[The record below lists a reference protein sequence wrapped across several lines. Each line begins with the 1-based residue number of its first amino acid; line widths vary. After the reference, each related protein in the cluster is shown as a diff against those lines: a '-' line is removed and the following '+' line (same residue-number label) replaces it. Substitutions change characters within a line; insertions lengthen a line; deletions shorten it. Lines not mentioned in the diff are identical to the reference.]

1 MRIAL
6 VSPYSWTYPGGVN
19 RHVEALGSEL
29 RVRGHEAA
37 ILAPWDPNDRN
48 SRILHRATPSD
59 IEPPEHLISLG
70 RTVGWPANG
79 GVSNM
84 AVLPQNLVRLRS
96 ALREGDYDLVHVH
109 APIGWFVGPDAAG
122 WQGAPV
128 VGTFHQYSAKP
139 FPNHVGNLFGA
150 YRTFNKLDAR
160 IAVSEASSWTC
171 RRFFGGRY
179 RIIPNGVDLA
189 AAPTG
194 PKTASEEFRIVFV
207 GRAEARKGIH
217 VLLAAFEAL
226 AREVPARLTIVGAT
240 VDQITPLLGDPR
252 LIDQIDAVGPIPH
265 DQTFWRHLREA
276 DVLCAPSLPRESF
289 GMVLIESFAAGTPVV
304 ASDVPGYSELV
315 EDGVN
320 GFLVPAADPQAL
332 AEELQR
338 MYLQP
343 ERRRAMGEAA
353 RQSAERYAWPQV
365 AEEVEEVYTATLE
378 APQPT
383 GRWERAGRRFGI
395 TDADGRFALGW
406 PGERLPSIEKPLP
419 SGTGARRRVA
429 RKVALGAVALSG
441 VGLTA
446 LAATRIGFDE
456 VVKSAVRS
464 DLSWVLIA
472 VAIMVASMILR
483 AWSWHA
489 IASSALPGRQIRRRD
504 VTSATMIGVLMSA
517 TLPARLGEP
526 VRAMVLSRHIG
537 RLRETFPVLLGT
549 LVSQTVLNIVAL
561 VALGGIIVTSTD
573 LFHRNTEKLF
583 LISLVPLVL
592 LVAVVLAPTVMS
604 RAGSGRVARV
614 LGAIRSA
621 LVQVRSGLHVFRDP
635 RRGPVAASVQLAAW
649 GLQLLAC
656 YVLFKAMGLEHVG
669 LGAAAAVLFAVNVT
683 AVVPATPS
691 NIGVFQLAV
700 VSVLTTGFDVSAA
713 DALAYGVI
721 LQAVEIATSLG
732 LGLPALV
739 REGMTWSDMRLQAL
753 SASPVNLSSQG
764 GPAID
769 WSRSE

>member
-19 RHVEALGSEL
+19 RHVEALTNEL
-29 RVRGHEAA
+29 LQRGHEANV
-37 ILAPWDPNDRN
+37 LAPWDPADRL
-48 SRILHRATPSD
+48 SQFLHRSAPSA
-59 IEPPEHLISLG
+59 IEPPDHLIGLG

-79 GVSNM
+79 GVANM
-84 AVLPQNLVRLRS
+84 AIAPGNIVRLRN
-96 ALREGDYDLVHVH
+96 ALREGEYDLVHLH
-109 APIGWFVGPDAAG
+109 SPIGWFVGSDAAT
-122 WQGAPV
+122 WRGAPV
-128 VGTFHQYSAKP
+128 VGTFHQYSRKRLP
-139 FPNHVGNLFGA
+139 HVVGNLAGA
-150 YRTFNKLDAR
+150 WRVFNQLDAR
-160 IAVSEASSWTC
+160 IAVSEATAWTC

-179 RIIPNGVDLA
+179 RIIPNGVDIGS
-189 AAPTG
+189 APVG
-194 PKTASEEFRIVFV
+194 PKPDSDEFRIVFV

-240 VDQITPLLGDPR
+240 AEEIRPLVGDPQLCR
-252 LIDQIDAVGPIPH
+252 RIDAVGPIPH
-265 DQTFWRHLREA
+265 GEQFWRHVHEA
-276 DVLCAPSLPRESF
+276 DVLCAPSLPKESF
-289 GMVLIESFAAGTPVV
+289 GMVLIEAFAAGTPVV
-304 ASDVPGYSELV
+304 ATEVPGYSELV

-320 GFLVPAADPQAL
+320 GFLVPAADPQRL
-332 AEELQR
+332 AEELHT

-343 ERRRAMGEAA
+343 ERRKAMGEAA
-353 RQSAERYAWPQV
+353 RQSAERYAWPKV
-365 AEEVEEVYTATLE
+365 AAEVEEVYRQTLE
-378 APQPT
+378 APQSVTPH
-383 GRWERAGRRFGI
+383 ERAAHRIGFA
-395 TDADGRFALGW
+395 DVDGRIRW
-406 PGERLPSIEKPLP
+406 PGERIPSIETKLP
-419 SGTGARRRVA
+419 ASGGRRRVA
-429 RKVALGAVALSG
+429 RKVALGAVGVLG

-446 LAATRIGFDE
+446 LAATRIGVEE
-456 VVKSAVRS
+456 VVHSAVKS
-464 DLSWVLIA
+464 DLTWVLFA

-489 IASSALPGRQIRRRD
+489 IATSALPGRQIRRRD

-526 VRAMVLSRHIG
+526 ARAMVLSRHVG

-583 LISLVPLVL
+583 LVSLVPLVL
-592 LVAVVLAPTVMS
+592 LVAVVLAPTIVRGRGSS
-604 RAGSGRVARV
+604 RLSRIVN
-614 LGAIRSA
+614 AIRSA

-635 RRGPVAASVQLAAW
+635 RRGPVAAGVQLAAW

-656 YVLFKAMGLEHVG
+656 YALLEAMGLEWAG
-669 LGAAAAVLFAVNVT
+669 IGAAAAVLFAVNVT
-683 AVVPATPS
+683 AVIPATPS
-691 NIGVFQLAV
+691 NIGVFQLATI
-700 VSVLTTGFDVSAA
+700 SVLTTGFHVSAA

-739 REGMTWSDMRLQAL
+739 REGMTWSDLRMQAL
-753 SASPVNLSSQG
+753 SAAPVQLRSKG
-764 GPAID
+764 APAID
-769 WSRSE
+769 